1 MRKKYAGLVL
11 IGLVTWLSACKP
23 VEPEP
28 SGGTPGSNATTNPNL
43 EVNNWIYDQ
52 MKTYYLWTNQ
62 MRSKSSTDQ
71 RLAPDEYFKS
81 ILVEAGTLD
90 RFSWIEKSATE
101 LTNSLQGR
109 NTVLGIRSTTFFTD
123 PSQTNVAFAV
133 AYALPGSPADKAGLK
148 RGDFITAVN
157 GVALTQENFSSA
169 LAPETVTVTLGEFV
183 NGRIVSTNRTL
194 TITKTE
200 VQTDPV
206 LHASVIDLGTK
217 KVGYLVYLQFLSAY
231 DNKLR
236 EVFAQFKAQGVNELV
251 LDLRYNGGGFISSAV
266 TLSSLIVKN
275 LSTNN
280 VMYRDQWN
288 KEITDIYVARNGPN
302 FFTKFFNNE
311 PNNLGTLDRV
321 FVLTSRST
329 ASASELVMNSLLPY
343 MEVIQIGQNTFGK
356 NVGSITIQDETNP
369 KRWQWGMQPIVL
381 KTVNAQDK
389 SEYGTV
395 NGFAPKAE
403 NVQAD
408 NVLPF
413 QPFGSRNETLLR
425 VALNIIQGGPAAVA
439 SSRARIRPDQM
450 LPLATPEYLG
460 DNPMVDM
467 KEMWVTGPGKP

>member
-1 MRKKYAGLVL
+1 
-11 IGLVTWLSACKP
+11 
-23 VEPEP
+23 
-28 SGGTPGSNATTNPNL
+28 
-43 EVNNWIYDQ
+43 
-52 MKTYYLWTNQ
+52 
-62 MRSKSSTDQ
+62 
-71 RLAPDEYFKS
+71 
-81 ILVEAGTLD
+81 
-90 RFSWIEKSATE
+90 
-101 LTNSLQGR
+101 
-109 NTVLGIRSTTFFTD
+109 
-123 PSQTNVAFAV
+123 
-133 AYALPGSPADKAGLK
+133 
-148 RGDFITAVN
+148 
-157 GVALTQENFSSA
+157 
-169 LAPETVTVTLGEFV
+169 
-183 NGRIVSTNRTL
+183 
-194 TITKTE
+194 
-200 VQTDPV
+200 

-288 KEITDIYVARNGPN
+288 KEITDFYVARNGPN

-311 PNNLGTLDRV
+311 PNNLGTLNRV

-439 SSRARIRPDQM
+439 SSRARIRPDHM

-460 DNPMVDM
+460 DNPVVDM